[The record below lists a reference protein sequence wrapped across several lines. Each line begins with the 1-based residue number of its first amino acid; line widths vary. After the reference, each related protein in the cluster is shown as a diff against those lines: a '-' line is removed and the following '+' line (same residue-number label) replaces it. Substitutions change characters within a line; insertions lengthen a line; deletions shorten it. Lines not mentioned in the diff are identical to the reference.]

1 MGNYYIFLYPHVS
14 ECPGAVLG
22 VIKVTLGLTLGFH
35 GGSLF
40 LRLEITHQ
48 LVEKH
53 SLPTNQFFLENPVN
67 LGA

>member
-1 MGNYYIFLYPHVS
+1 MSVNVQELYYEAGFGVS
-14 ECPGAVLG
+14 
-22 VIKVTLGLTLGFH
+22 KVTLGLTLGFH
-35 GGSLF
+35 SGYLFF